1 MKVIVT
7 LHQTLVIHIE
17 KKLKAIMLKLTTDQK
32 LEKSNF
38 SILFIIFLFF
48 FIHPLF
54 SQTKETLSD
63 LNLRVLPSKNS
74 LSLGLI
80 PAHTKIVILGEDN
93 LNWTHIEYNG
103 IKGYA
108 SSSFLRDVDEPYSN
122 WSKLDYKTGQEPDCE
137 NYDIQYDVKSEG
149 LLRIFLSEN
158 SDCVIKVMNNNN
170 GKCIRIAYIR
180 SGDSFEMKNIPKG
193 TYYLKLAYGK
203 DFRKG
208 IVNEKCVVKF
218 VENAIYEL
226 GSEKLRI
233 DDINYGYELYLG
245 VSEKELEN
253 EFNTK
258 PIDEKLFNN

>member
-1 MKVIVT
+1 MKGLVT
-7 LHQTLVIHIE
+7 LPQNLEMLIS
-17 KKLKAIMLKLTTDQK
+17 KKLKVIMLKLTVAQK

-38 SILFIIFLFF
+38 SILFYIFLFYF
-48 FIHPLF
+48 FQPLF
-54 SQTKETLSD
+54 SQTKETQSD

-80 PAHTKIVILGEDN
+80 PAHTKIIVLDDQN
-93 LNWTHIEYNG
+93 LDWTRIEYNG
-103 IKGYA
+103 LKGYA
-108 SSSFLRDVDEPYSN
+108 ASSFLKDIDEPYSK

-137 NYDIQYDVKSEG
+137 NYDIQYDMKSDG
-149 LLRIFLSEN
+149 LLRIYLSEN
-158 SDCVIKVMNNNN
+158 SDCVIKVMNKNN

-193 TYYLKLAYGK
+193 TYFLKLAYGK

-218 VENAIYEL
+218 IENAIYEI
-226 GSEKLRI
+226 GSEILRI
-233 DDINYGYELYLG
+233 DDINYGYELFLG
-245 VSEKELEN
+245 VSEKEMEN

-258 PIDEKLFNN
+258 PIDEKSFNN